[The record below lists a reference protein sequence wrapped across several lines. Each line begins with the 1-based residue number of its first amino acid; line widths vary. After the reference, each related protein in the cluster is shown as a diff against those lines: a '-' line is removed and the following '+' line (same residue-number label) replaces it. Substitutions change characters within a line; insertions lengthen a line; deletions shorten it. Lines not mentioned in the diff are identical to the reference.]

1 MSYLDS
7 SAVPVPARTPISEPF
22 WAALEA
28 GELRLQ
34 VCGSCG
40 TWRYPPTSPTCAS
53 CFSDDV
59 RWERASGR
67 GRLWSWT
74 VIHHSYSD
82 AFEVPYVV
90 ALVQLDE
97 GPVMVSTVTGIEPE
111 NLRCDIPLELNL
123 VSTASGQ
130 PIPLFRVAD

>member
-7 SAVPVPARTPISEPF
+7 SAVPLPVRTPLSEPF
-22 WAALEA
+22 WAGLEV

-34 VCGSCG
+34 VCDSCG
-40 TWRYPPTSPTCAS
+40 TWRYPPTSPTCAACLS
-53 CFSDDV
+53 GEV
-59 RWERASGR
+59 RWEQASGR

-90 ALVQLDE
+90 ALVELEE
-97 GPVMVSTVTGIEPE
+97 GPVMVSTIIGTESDD
-111 NLRCDIPLELNL
+111 LRCDLPLQLE
-123 VSTASGQ
+123 VVTTTAGQ
-130 PIPLFRVAD
+130 GIPLFRIAG